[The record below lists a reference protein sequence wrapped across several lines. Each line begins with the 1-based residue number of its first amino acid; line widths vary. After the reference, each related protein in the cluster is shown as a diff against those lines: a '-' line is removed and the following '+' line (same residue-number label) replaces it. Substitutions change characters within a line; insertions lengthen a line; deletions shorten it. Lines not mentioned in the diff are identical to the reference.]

1 MNDPVIAAQRAA
13 LLDLYR
19 RHAPPPGTP
28 YALVDFPDHPNV
40 GDSAI
45 WLGEIAL
52 LREVGA
58 GAPAYVC
65 RWDDFDESAF
75 RTACPEGPILI
86 HGGGNLGDIWPHHQH
101 FREALLTRFPD
112 RRIVQLPQSIRFRDP
127 ANRDRFAAT
136 VARHPDFHLCVRDDA
151 SLAEAR
157 VHFACPSELAPDSA
171 FGLGAL
177 ARPVEPDCDVL
188 MLLRS
193 DAERAARDDGGLR
206 ALRGAVALDWLEE
219 EPVTAT
225 DPTERARQRVER
237 GLRLLSRG
245 DRIVTDRLH
254 GHILALLLGIRH
266 IILDNDYGKVAAY
279 HTAWTA
285 GSPLVRQAATAEE
298 ALAGLM
304 A

>member
-58 GAPAYVC
+58 GDPAYVC
-65 RWDDFDESAF
+65 RWDDFDEGAF
-75 RTACPEGPILI
+75 RAVCPEGPILI

-101 FREALLTRFPD
+101 FREALLTRCPD

-136 VARHPDFHLCVRDDA
+136 VARHPNFHLCLRDDA

-157 VHFACPSELAPDSA
+157 AHFACPSELAPDSA

-177 ARPVEPDCDVL
+177 PRPVEPDCDVL

-225 DPTERARQRVER
+225 NPTERARQRVAR

-279 HTAWTA
+279 HAAWTA

>member
-13 LLDLYR
+13 LIDLYR

-52 LREVGA
+52 LRAVGA
-58 GAPAYVC
+58 GDPAYVC
-65 RWDDFDESAF
+65 RWDDFDETAF

-157 VHFACPSELAPDSA
+157 AHFACPSELAPDSA
-171 FGLGAL
+171 FGLGTL

-206 ALRGAVALDWLEE
+206 ALRDAVALDWLEE

-225 DPTERARQRVER
+225 DLTERARQRVAR

-279 HTAWTA
+279 HAAWTA

-298 ALAGLM
+298 ALARLM